1 MEKRKL
7 GRSGIEVSPMG
18 LGCWAIGGNIFM
30 QGMPLGWSTVD
41 DNESLNALQ
50 RGIEMGVNFIDTA
63 DMYGTGHS
71 EKLVGEAIKGKRDKV
86 VIATK
91 FGMTFEPG
99 SRKILSMEGD
109 ASPEYI
115 RKAVEDSLSR
125 LQTDYIDL
133 YQLHIAE
140 YPLDKAQLTRDALE
154 DLVKAGKIKSYG
166 WSTDDFERASFF
178 AEGKNCGAIQQ
189 IFNLFVGNKEILRLC
204 EEKNLASINRGP
216 LAMGLLTG
224 KYTEESKLPDD
235 DVRSILHHIPDEY
248 HIFFAESK
256 PVKKLLDELDA
267 IREILKSNGRTLAQ
281 GALAWLWA
289 RSENTIP
296 IPGFK
301 TVKQVDE
308 NAGALKFG
316 PLTESQMAEIDT
328 IFHNKS
334 KGGYDER

>member
-1 MEKRKL
+1 
-7 GRSGIEVSPMG
+7 
-18 LGCWAIGGNIFM
+18 
-30 QGMPLGWSTVD
+30 
-41 DNESLNALQ
+41 
-50 RGIEMGVNFIDTA
+50 
-63 DMYGTGHS
+63 MYGTGHS

-91 FGMTFEPG
+91 FGFTFDPG
-99 SRKILSMEGD
+99 SREILSMEGD
-109 ASPEYI
+109 GSPEYI

-133 YQLHIAE
+133 YQLHLGE
-140 YPLDKAQLTRDALE
+140 YPLDKAQLTRDTLE

-166 WSTDDFERASFF
+166 WSTDDFERAAFF
-178 AEGKNCGAIQQ
+178 AEGENCGAIQQ

-204 EEKNLASINRGP
+204 EEKKLASINRGP

-256 PVKKLLDELDA
+256 PGKELLDKLDA
-267 IREILKSNGRTLAQ
+267 IKEILKSNGRTLAQ

-301 TVKQVDE
+301 TVKQVEE
-308 NAGALKFG
+308 NAGALQFG
-316 PLTESQMAEIDT
+316 PLTSDQMKEIDL
-328 IFHNKS
+328 I
-334 KGGYDER
+334 YDNGNRMVYK

>member
-7 GRSGIEVSPMG
+7 GKSGIEVSPMG
-18 LGCWAIGGNIFM
+18 LGCWAIGGNIFI

-41 DNESLNALQ
+41 DNESIKALQ
-50 RGIEMGVNFIDTA
+50 RGIEMGANFIDTA

-99 SRKILSMEGD
+99 SREILSMEGNG
-109 ASPEYI
+109 SPEYI
-115 RKAVEDSLSR
+115 RKAVEDSLAR

-133 YQLHIAE
+133 YQLHLAE
-140 YPLDKAQLTRDALE
+140 YPLDKAQQTRDALE
-154 DLVKAGKIKSYG
+154 DLVKAGKIRSYG
-166 WSTDDFERASFF
+166 WSTDDFERAAFF
-178 AEGKNCGAIQQ
+178 AEGENCGAIQQ
-189 IFNLFVGNKEILRLC
+189 IFNLFVGNKDILRLC

-248 HIFFAESK
+248 HIFFAEGK
-256 PVKKLLDELDA
+256 PVKELLDKLDA
-267 IREILKSNGRTLAQ
+267 IREILKSNGRTLTQ

-289 RSENTIP
+289 RSKITIP

-301 TVKQVDE
+301 TVKQVEE
-308 NAGALKFG
+308 NAGAMQFG
-316 PLTESQMAEIDT
+316 LLTGDQMKEID
-328 IFHNKS
+328 NLLQRS
-334 KGGYDER
+334 K